1 MGLPGITPAC
11 AGKTDYLACRHR
23 NRKDHPRVCGEN
35 NMCTNERKLCKG
47 SPPRVRGKPCWKAQ
61 GCTAPRITPA
71 CAGKTILAVFPS
83 VAAEDHPRV
92 CGENGKS
99 FFKALL
105 EGGSPPRVRGKR
117 LIAMLTSTPA
127 MDHPRVCGE
136 NTLRTNHNLSES
148 GSPPRVR
155 GKQRL
160 GGLREMAD
168 RITPA
173 CAGKT

>member
-155 GKQRL
+155 GKPQ
-160 GGLREMAD
+160 
-168 RITPA
+168 P
-173 CAGKT
+173 